1 MKTPFYLLIICFFV
15 FGCRGNG
22 TEVKNQ
28 AEKADTAG
36 ASKPEMIGG
45 PQSATQSKQDTA
57 KQAKTMEN
65 KNTQQE
71 IKVTFVELG
80 SVNCIPCK
88 MMKPVMEAIEKEY
101 NDQVKVI
108 FYDVWTD
115 EGKEYGVK
123 YQIRAIP
130 TQVFLD
136 KDGKEYYRHM
146 GFFSKD
152 EVVDILKKGGVK

>member
-1 MKTPFYLLIICFFV
+1 MKTL
-15 FGCRGNG
+15 FGILFLSFIVIGCKSGQ
-22 TEVKNQ
+22 TESGQEKGAKSTMENAPAVDVQDKVAQ
-28 AEKADTAG
+28 KADTTVQN
-36 ASKPEMIGG
+36 SK
-45 PQSATQSKQDTA
+45 TA
-57 KQAKTMEN
+57 KK
-65 KNTQQE
+65 E

-101 NDQVKVI
+101 GDQVQVV
-108 FYDVWTD
+108 FHDVWTPA
-115 EGKEYGVK
+115 GKEYGVK

-136 KDGKEYYRHM
+136 KDGKEYYRHL

-152 EVVDILKKGGVK
+152 EVVDVLKKGGVK